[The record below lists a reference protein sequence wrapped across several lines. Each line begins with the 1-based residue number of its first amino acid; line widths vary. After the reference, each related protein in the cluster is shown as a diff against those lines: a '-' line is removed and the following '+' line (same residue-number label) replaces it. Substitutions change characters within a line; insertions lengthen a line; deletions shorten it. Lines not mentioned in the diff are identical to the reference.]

1 MQVEES
7 FDCSLEK
14 TNQIQVGLDTW
25 HKKSSSLLDLV
36 NVIHSIFHSVR
47 RTPITKE
54 ELLQKIIM
62 NSLDFVEIGTF
73 QF

>member
-1 MQVEES
+1 MQLEES
-7 FDCSLEK
+7 FGSSLEK

-25 HKKSSSLLDLV
+25 HKKSSSLPALV
-36 NVIHSIFHSVR
+36 NVIHSLFHSFR